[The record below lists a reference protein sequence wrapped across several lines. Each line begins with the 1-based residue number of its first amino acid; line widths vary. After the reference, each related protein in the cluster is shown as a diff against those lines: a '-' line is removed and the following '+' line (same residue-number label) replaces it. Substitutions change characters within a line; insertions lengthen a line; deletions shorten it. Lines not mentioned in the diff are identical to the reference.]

1 MRQTKSGTLVVVA
14 LCATLAACSRHHE
27 GNTAIATIVDDDG
40 DEIGKVELEQVHD
53 GVLMRVDVRHL
64 PPGEHAIHIHEVGIC
79 EPPKFETAGGHFNP
93 AGGHHGLANRD
104 DDAGHAG
111 DLENLVADGSGHS
124 ITHRLVRDVTL
135 EPAGKHGSKSLLHE
149 GGTSVVI
156 HAEPDDN
163 TTDPAG
169 ASGDRIACGVIMAL
183 E

>member
-1 MRQTKSGTLVVVA
+1 LVAVA
-14 LCATLAACSRHHE
+14 LCGMLAACSGRGG
-27 GNTAIATIVDDDG
+27 GNTAVAKIVGGDG
-40 DEIGKVELEQVHD
+40 NEIGKVELEQVHD
-53 GVLMRVDVRHL
+53 GVLMRVDVEQL

-79 EPPKFETAGGHFNP
+79 EPPKFETAGAHFNP

-135 EPAGKHGSKSLLHE
+135 ERDAKQGSKSLFHE

-156 HAEPDDN
+156 HADPDDN

-169 ASGDRIACGVIMAL
+169 ASGDRIACGVITAPTK
-183 E
+183 